1 MTIRELAKHRENL
14 EVIECIDRKLALNEE
29 HICVQGSAGAPSF
42 EKRAKTDRGY
52 IHGLGTVSLLAEKS
66 RLEKENQAIEEYIN
80 SIPKRRV
87 YKALYHYCLDDSL
100 DDPTWDEVATAMHE
114 YSTKALKT
122 CVERYVK
129 NVL

>member
-14 EVIECIDRKLALNEE
+14 EVIECIDRKLALNEA
-29 HICVQGSAGAPSF
+29 HICVQGSAGAPSY

-52 IHGLGTVSLLAEKS
+52 IHGLGTVSLLSEKS

-100 DDPTWDEVATAMHE
+100 NDPTWDEVAIVMEEKNTE
-114 YSTKALKT
+114 ALRKY
-122 CVERYVK
+122 VEKYLK
-129 NVL
+129 II

>member
-1 MTIRELAKHRENL
+1 MTIRELVKHRENL
-14 EVIECIDRKLALNEE
+14 EVIECIDRKLALNEA

-52 IHGLGTVSLLAEKS
+52 IHGLGTVSLLTEKS
-66 RLEKENQAIEEYIN
+66 RLEKENRAIEEYIN

-100 DDPTWDEVATAMHE
+100 NDPTWDEVAIVMGEKNTE
-114 YSTKALKT
+114 ALRKY
-122 CVERYVK
+122 VEKYLK
-129 NVL
+129 II